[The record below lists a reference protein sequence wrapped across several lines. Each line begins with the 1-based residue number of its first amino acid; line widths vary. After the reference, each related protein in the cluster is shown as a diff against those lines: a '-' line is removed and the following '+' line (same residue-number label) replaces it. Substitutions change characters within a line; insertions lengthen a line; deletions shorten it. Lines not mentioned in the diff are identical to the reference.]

1 MEKFNKSR
9 LIETVLKIEYDV
21 VQNNAEL
28 FAQEFNK
35 LTQSD
40 EDPIGEWLRL
50 TRAKRGNLESD
61 NVVVLELLVE
71 VYRKIEMLEA
81 RMSGSVKSYVP
92 LAKTATIGTIG
103 HSCFALIDSEL
114 AENTMY
120 YGRIELPTFPTR
132 IVPVYFIYNA
142 KLAWIKKIHGR
153 DEAEWDSYVA
163 SKERALIRSIRN
175 GKKAKNGH

>member
-50 TRAKRGNLESD
+50 TRAKKRNLESD

-81 RMSGSVKSYVP
+81 V
-92 LAKTATIGTIG
+92 
-103 HSCFALIDSEL
+103 
-114 AENTMY
+114 
-120 YGRIELPTFPTR
+120 
-132 IVPVYFIYNA
+132 
-142 KLAWIKKIHGR
+142 
-153 DEAEWDSYVA
+153 
-163 SKERALIRSIRN
+163 
-175 GKKAKNGH
+175 